1 MGSKSSSKAA
11 KGSKQNASKA
21 SGGKLQSQE
30 TQIEKEPSGDHI
42 DLSMLRKPIDVSAS
56 GVGQVVKVYQ
66 TGTAEVCLPYII
78 HNNCNKVVKLV
89 QCFIASMN
97 MLENSKLFS
106 LFV

>member
-1 MGSKSSSKAA
+1 MGSKSSSKGA

-30 TQIEKEPSGDHI
+30 TQIEKEPNGDHI

-66 TGTAEVCLPYII
+66 TGTTEVCLPYII
-78 HNNCNKVVKLV
+78 RNKCNKVIKLI
-89 QCFIASMN
+89 QCFIASMYC
-97 MLENSKLFS
+97 LLFKNEYA
-106 LFV
+106 